1 MPITKATHLMAVLKK
16 CAWNKMARE
25 RQTYNTEI
33 MGLIAYQKKCAF
45 TLLNKLKQNDQC
57 DISEG
62 PAAKQF
68 GNCITNNLTPKDL
81 NDTYQSAIK
90 TYGNYNS
97 DTFDG
102 AVKEMCN
109 QNDEKRRETYKNEMN
124 GFFSYKKDAQGLCSR
139 LSGFVQCTESL
150 LSRLKQNY
158 QCNLNGP
165 IQNLNRLKSVFEFK
179 GPGFPGKATNIS
191 TNGGHGDM
199 EYRR

>member
-1 MPITKATHLMAVLKK
+1 MKGKLSCAVLYFFGLYVMIQGMTLDLQNIQEYYK
-16 CAWNKMARE
+16 CWIYA
-25 RQTYNTEI
+25 
-33 MGLIAYQKKCAF
+33 
-45 TLLNKLKQNDQC
+45 QC
-57 DISEG
+57 FSDG

-124 GFFSYKKDAQGLCSR
+124 GFFSYKKKICNDPDAQGLCSR
-139 LSGFVQCTESL
+139 LSGFVQCASSL
-150 LSRLKQNY
+150 LNRLKQND
-158 QCNLNGP
+158 QCKVDGP
-165 IQNLNRLKSVFEFK
+165 IQNYVSV
-179 GPGFPGKATNIS
+179 
-191 TNGGHGDM
+191 
-199 EYRR
+199 